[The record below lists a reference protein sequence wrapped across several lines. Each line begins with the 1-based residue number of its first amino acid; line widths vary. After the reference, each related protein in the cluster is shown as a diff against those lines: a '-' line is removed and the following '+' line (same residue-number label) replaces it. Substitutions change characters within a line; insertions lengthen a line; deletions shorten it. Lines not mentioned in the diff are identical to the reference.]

1 MIPINDDNPTERPA
15 ILTVAL
21 IAACVL
27 VYLWQMSLGEY
38 EGQRLVYALGMI
50 PAVLLDGQRLHPDL
64 VLVDPWVTLFSS
76 MFLHGGL
83 LHLGGNMLYLWIFG
97 NNVEDALGRV
107 RFILFY
113 LACGVAAALLQAGVD
128 PQSPIPMIGASGAI
142 SGVLGAYLLLYP
154 RANVLV
160 LIPLGWFTQLRPLPA
175 VFVLGFYFVLQLI
188 SAVLDTGEG
197 GGVALPGVAA
207 VHQDHAAPRQGQLV
221 AIRGQDDA
229 QRHRFPAGHQALLDR
244 QQRLAARAGKR
255 AHRGFARRRRRLVAG
270 QGVVPERA
278 RAAQLAAQH
287 HLPVMAGK
295 GLVIKRVVGGRAQAG
310 AGLGLGLHH
319 GGQRQG
325 AGLQI
330 GHGDALDMAF
340 EQHRQPHARQRQRQR
355 DGQPPGQHQPPADR
369 ADHAPTWAGSAA
381 GPASK

>member
-113 LACGVAAALLQAGVD
+113 LACGVAAALLQAVVD

-197 GGVALPGVAA
+197 GGVAWFAHIGGFVAGMVLLP
-207 VHQDHAAPRQGQLV
+207 LM
-221 AIRGQDDA
+221 
-229 QRHRFPAGHQALLDR
+229 
-244 QQRLAARAGKR
+244 KR
-255 AHRGFARRRRRLVAG
+255 ADVPLFSQRRQPPRPAVRLRRRRLRPG
-270 QGVVPERA
+270 EQKPE
-278 RAAQLAAQH
+278 
-287 HLPVMAGK
+287 
-295 GLVIKRVVGGRAQAG
+295 
-310 AGLGLGLHH
+310 
-319 GGQRQG
+319 
-325 AGLQI
+325 
-330 GHGDALDMAF
+330 
-340 EQHRQPHARQRQRQR
+340 
-355 DGQPPGQHQPPADR
+355 QPPEGR
-369 ADHAPTWAGSAA
+369 RR
-381 GPASK
+381 GPWE